1 MEKTFIWQDSNSDN
15 KVNVGD
21 LISYS
26 ITISNTGDSTVS
38 NYTLE
43 DTFKNSLGT
52 DLTYTGQPALV
63 SASQGSSV
71 GTIKSGEKQVYSA
84 QFIINDL
91 AFSTPFISNSMKV
104 IGDSNGLTDNV
115 SDTSNDGDDTD
126 GNTEDDPTIT
136 EMEPDGKI
144 EATKTFEILDS
155 DGDGETSVGDVIRFI
170 IQIEN
175 IEIQL

>member
-1 MEKTFIWQDSNSDN
+1 
-15 KVNVGD
+15 
-21 LISYS
+21 
-26 ITISNTGDSTVS
+26 
-38 NYTLE
+38 
-43 DTFKNSLGT
+43 
-52 DLTYTGQPALV
+52 
-63 SASQGSSV
+63 
-71 GTIKSGEKQVYSA
+71 
-84 QFIINDL
+84 
-91 AFSTPFISNSMKV
+91 MKV

-175 IEIQL
+175 IGNTALTSITLVMCFLMRMEILLPSEEPFFYSSTQSSTVGSLKIGESAYYRALFIVDQQSFDSEV